1 MIHKRSLIEL
11 IGFEVYRVFCAFGVG
26 NRLGRWGGGSV
37 MYVEMEMEMEM
48 DGDFGGGGRKGRL
61 DLESDSAYNVQ

>member
-48 DGDFGGGGRKGRL
+48 DGDFGGGGG
-61 DLESDSAYNVQ
+61 